1 MALKLNIQQVT
12 FDNYVQENIND
23 LGTFWD
29 TLSKVDRARN
39 NFRFVQI

>member
-29 TLSKVDRARN
+29 TLSKVDLARIN
-39 NFRFVQI
+39 TPFVQI